1 MTHLRE
7 HPDESLGALAH
18 RLTEQVPALVRSE
31 IKLAQA
37 ELAEKGRHAGLG
49 AGLAGV
55 GGLLAVLGLGSL
67 TAAAVM
73 ALALVMP
80 GWASALMVGVVLLVI
95 AGIVALAG
103 RAQVRRAVP
112 AMPERAVE
120 GMREDLSIVKG
131 GRS

>member
-80 GWASALMVGVVLLVI
+80 GWASALIVGVALLVI

-112 AMPERAVE
+112 ARPELAVE